1 MKKQLEDLLS
11 FGRIV
16 GAALVVMGFVLLAVF
31 LGNKA
36 RDAGY
41 PSAVVFLIYLLGAFF
56 ALWQGW
62 LSLKVFWKKEP

>member
-1 MKKQLEDLLS
+1 MKRALDDLLS
-11 FGRIV
+11 FGRII
-16 GAALVVMGFVLLAVF
+16 GAALVVVGFVLLAVF

-36 RDAGY
+36 RQAGY

-62 LSLKVFWKKEP
+62 LSLRVFWKQGR